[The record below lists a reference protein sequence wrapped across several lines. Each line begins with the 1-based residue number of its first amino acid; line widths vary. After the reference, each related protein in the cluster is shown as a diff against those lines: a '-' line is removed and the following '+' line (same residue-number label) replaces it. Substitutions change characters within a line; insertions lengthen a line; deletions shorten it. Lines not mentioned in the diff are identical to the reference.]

1 MASVSTARTNDFII
15 RQLNENS
22 DILFAL
28 AVVGVI
34 IMLIIPMPTWFL
46 DFMLAANI
54 TFSMVVLLV
63 TIYNTEPLNL
73 SVFPSLLLFFYPFPA
88 GSECFFNQ
96 IDPGSG
102 LCR

>member
-34 IMLIIPMPTWFL
+34 IMLIIPMPTWLL
-46 DFMLAANI
+46 DLMLAAHHP
-54 TFSMVVLLV
+54 FSIEVHLA
-63 TIYNTEPLNL
+63 TI
-73 SVFPSLLLFFYPFPA
+73 
-88 GSECFFNQ
+88 
-96 IDPGSG
+96 
-102 LCR
+102 